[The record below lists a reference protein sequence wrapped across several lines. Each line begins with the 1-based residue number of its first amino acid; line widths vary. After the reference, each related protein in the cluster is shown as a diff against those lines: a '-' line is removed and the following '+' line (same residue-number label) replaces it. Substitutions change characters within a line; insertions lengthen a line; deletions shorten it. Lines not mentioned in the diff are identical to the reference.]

1 MPANEAIKRLNPV
14 GGAFDSGGVCGRGF
28 SRDKSPKKLAAQ
40 APPTVCRGHRL
51 DGVLTSPGKSATIA
65 GFEIPLA
72 IAR

>member
-1 MPANEAIKRLNPV
+1 MPQTRRERVRPYLLNPC
-14 GGAFDSGGVCGRGF
+14 SR
-28 SRDKSPKKLAAQ
+28 SRDKSPKKLAAK